1 MKKLIL
7 GYLLLCN
14 FSLFAQTKTPRI
26 VSISGAV
33 TEILVGLGL
42 QNQIVGTDVTSNYP
56 ASIEKLPKVG
66 HNRGIGAEAT
76 LALQPT
82 IVIGTKDEK
91 GTSFLKPEVEFQF
104 KSAGVKVQMF
114 TQTYTVEGT
123 KKLID
128 EVASYFGKK
137 VEAQRLKQQIDIALK
152 QVKKLKSSPKVLFI
166 YARGMGALS
175 VAGNGTSVKSLI
187 ELAGAQNAVNDFENF
202 KPLTPEALIA
212 ANPDYILLF
221 DSGLES
227 IDGTAGL
234 LKIPGVAQTNA
245 GKKKQFITIDGALL
259 TGFGPRVGLAVLEL
273 NKKINL

>member
-14 FSLFAQTKTPRI
+14 ISLFAQTKTPRI

-91 GTSFLKPEVEFQF
+91 GTSFLKPEVESQF

>member
-14 FSLFAQTKTPRI
+14 ISLFAQTKIPRI

-91 GTSFLKPEVEFQF
+91 GTSFLKMFIFLIFQQ
-104 KSAGVKVQMF
+104 KVIK
-114 TQTYTVEGT
+114 T
-123 KKLID
+123 
-128 EVASYFGKK
+128 FGKIK
-137 VEAQRLKQQIDIALK
+137 IFISSKILKEKDIFL
-152 QVKKLKSSPKVLFI
+152 
-166 YARGMGALS
+166 
-175 VAGNGTSVKSLI
+175 
-187 ELAGAQNAVNDFENF
+187 
-202 KPLTPEALIA
+202 
-212 ANPDYILLF
+212 
-221 DSGLES
+221 
-227 IDGTAGL
+227 
-234 LKIPGVAQTNA
+234 
-245 GKKKQFITIDGALL
+245 
-259 TGFGPRVGLAVLEL
+259 
-273 NKKINL
+273 

>member
-14 FSLFAQTKTPRI
+14 ISLFAQTKTPRI

-91 GTSFLKPEVEFQF
+91 GTSF
-104 KSAGVKVQMF
+104 
-114 TQTYTVEGT
+114 
-123 KKLID
+123 
-128 EVASYFGKK
+128 
-137 VEAQRLKQQIDIALK
+137 
-152 QVKKLKSSPKVLFI
+152 
-166 YARGMGALS
+166 
-175 VAGNGTSVKSLI
+175 
-187 ELAGAQNAVNDFENF
+187 
-202 KPLTPEALIA
+202 
-212 ANPDYILLF
+212 
-221 DSGLES
+221 
-227 IDGTAGL
+227 
-234 LKIPGVAQTNA
+234 
-245 GKKKQFITIDGALL
+245 
-259 TGFGPRVGLAVLEL
+259 
-273 NKKINL
+273 